1 MKNQPMRGIAMA
13 VLCLALTASAG
24 MAQQYPQARTYTAT
38 PPSYQSAAT
47 IVGTY
52 NSNDFHPSPLALTI
66 TGMDAAGNLSGSMS
80 GMRTLPNDVNLDPSW
95 EALAAGVRPEGSARR
110 LPRRPG
116 AGAIPE
122 RCLLRSATE
131 GQHDDRHLRRVGQ
144 LHEDDDLHQERRG
157 GGALSSR
164 SKKQD
169 PSGAGRSGAAFFT
182 LLAAS
187 SGLPWAQLLI
197 NLARRA
203 FRPSRT
209 AGDGQIPVP
218 LVSG

>member
-80 GMRTLPNDVNLDPSW
+80 CARCPTTSTW
-95 EALAAGVRPEGSARR
+95 IRAGSAGSRRSARR
-110 LPRRPG
+110 ECAPPTAA
-116 AGAIPE
+116 AG
-122 RCLLRSATE
+122 C
-131 GQHDDRHLRRVGQ
+131 
-144 LHEDDDLHQERRG
+144 
-157 GGALSSR
+157 
-164 SKKQD
+164 
-169 PSGAGRSGAAFFT
+169 
-182 LLAAS
+182 
-187 SGLPWAQLLI
+187 WC
-197 NLARRA
+197 N
-203 FRPSRT
+203 SRT
-209 AGDGQIPVP
+209 APTTICN
-218 LVSG
+218 

>member
-95 EALAAGVRPEGSARR
+95 ERWQQAFGQKGVRAAYRGGRVLVQFPNGAYYDLQLKGNMMTGTYAESANFTKTMTFIKSAGVAAR
-110 LPRRPG
+110 
-116 AGAIPE
+116 
-122 RCLLRSATE
+122 
-131 GQHDDRHLRRVGQ
+131 
-144 LHEDDDLHQERRG
+144 
-157 GGALSSR
+157 
-164 SKKQD
+164 
-169 PSGAGRSGAAFFT
+169 
-182 LLAAS
+182 
-187 SGLPWAQLLI
+187 
-197 NLARRA
+197 
-203 FRPSRT
+203 
-209 AGDGQIPVP
+209 
-218 LVSG
+218 